1 MVTWQVII
9 KIKDIVLNYFQKHFF
24 INKDKLINFEPKKL
38 NNKWTI
44 EDSIS
49 TYNIDKWGSKY
60 FSINSKGNIT
70 VTPEKKSAKK
80 IDLFKLIKELK
91 SREINTPLII
101 RFNDILKD
109 RITELNEAF
118 LKAIKTYEYKNIY
131 QGVFPVKCNQQKN
144 VLEKIIEFGS
154 PWNFGLEVGSKSELL
169 IGLALLQNQN
179 SLLICNGYKDKKYI
193 EVATLARK
201 IGKKPIIVIEQRDE
215 VKRIIEAVKNLK
227 TSPILGIRAKLSSK
241 SSGRWSKSVGDN
253 SKFGLSIPEIMST
266 IEELKEASLINEMK
280 LLHFH
285 IGSQISDIAV
295 IKDALQ
301 EASQIYV
308 ELCKLGAPMKYI
320 DVGGGLGIDF
330 DGTKTASNTSTN
342 YSLQNYANDVVA
354 TIKDSCT
361 LNNIEH
367 PTIISESG
375 RAIISHCS
383 VLIFNVLG
391 TSHLSS
397 EIKITDTKNQS
408 LIIANLIETFYQLK
422 KLSNKKVNLSE
433 IIELWNDAKKFKEDC
448 LVAFRLGFLNLEERA
463 QAEEITWACA
473 NEIANSLNKD
483 EINHPDLLE
492 ITETLASTYYAN
504 LSIFKSIPDS
514 WAINQIFPTIPIHR
528 HLEEPFCKGNFADL
542 TCDSDGKINNF
553 IDNGKIKSILNLH
566 KLEVNKDYLI
576 GIFMTGAYQEA
587 LGNFHNLFG
596 NTNVIHI
603 DINQDNSYKIKNIIK
618 EDSKSEI
625 LELLD
630 YNSDTLVESIRI
642 NTESAIYQKQLTIE
656 EARKL
661 IDQIEKSLRKSSY
674 LAE

>member
-1 MVTWQVII
+1 MT
-9 KIKDIVLNYFQKHFF
+9 
-24 INKDKLINFEPKKL
+24 NFEPKKL
-38 NNKWTI
+38 KKNWTI

-49 TYNIDKWGSKY
+49 TYNIDKWGDKY
-60 FSINSKGNIT
+60 FSINSKGNIS
-70 VTPEKKSAKK
+70 VTKDINSEKK
-80 IDLFKLIKELK
+80 IDLFKLVRELK

-109 RITELNEAF
+109 RIHALHDAF
-118 LKAIKTYEYKNIY
+118 SKAIKTYKYKNIY

-144 VLEKIIEFGS
+144 VLEKIIEFGT

-169 IGLALLQNQN
+169 IALALLENPN

-193 EVATLARK
+193 EIATLARK
-201 IGKKPIIVIEQRDE
+201 LGKNPIIVIEQRDE
-215 VKRIIEAVKNLK
+215 VNRIIQAVQDLNSTPL
-227 TSPILGIRAKLSSK
+227 IGIRAKLSSK
-241 SSGRWSKSVGDN
+241 SSGRWSKSIGDN
-253 SKFGLSIPEIMST
+253 SKFGLSIPEIMLT
-266 IEELKEASLINEMK
+266 IKELKQANLINEMK

-285 IGSQISDIAV
+285 IGSQISDISV

-308 ELCKLGAPMKYI
+308 ELSKLGAPMKYI

-330 DGTKTASNTSTN
+330 DGTKTSSNTSTN
-342 YSLQNYANDVVA
+342 YSLQNYANDVIA
-354 TIKDSCT
+354 TIKDSCE

-375 RAIISHCS
+375 RAIISHSS

-391 TSHLSS
+391 TSHVSS
-397 EIKITDTKNQS
+397 KLKINDNKNQS
-408 LIIANLIETFYQLK
+408 LIISNLLETFYELK
-422 KLSNKKVNLSE
+422 KLKNKKINLSQ

-448 LVAFRLGFLNLEERA
+448 LVAFRLGFLSLAERA
-463 QAEEITWACA
+463 YAEELTWACA
-473 NEIANSLNKD
+473 KEIDSNLNND

-542 TCDSDGKINNF
+542 TCDSDGKLNSF
-553 IDNGKIKSILNLH
+553 FDNGKIKSLLNLH
-566 KLEVNKDYLI
+566 EPEQDKDYLI

-587 LGNFHNLFG
+587 LGNLHNLFG
-596 NTNVIHI
+596 NTNVVHI
-603 DINQDNSYKIKNIIK
+603 DINQNDSYKVKNIIK
-618 EDSKSEI
+618 ENSKSEI
-625 LELLD
+625 LQLLD
-630 YNSDTLVESIRI
+630 YSSSSLVESIRI
-642 NTESAIYQKQLTIE
+642 NTESAIDQKRLTIE

-661 IDQIEKSLRKSSY
+661 IDQIEISLRKSSY
-674 LAE
+674 LSE

>member
-1 MVTWQVII
+1 MT
-9 KIKDIVLNYFQKHFF
+9 
-24 INKDKLINFEPKKL
+24 NFEQKNLKG
-38 NNKWTI
+38 NWTI

-49 TYNIDKWGSKY
+49 TYNIDKWGDKY
-60 FSINSKGNIT
+60 FSINSKGNIS
-70 VTPEKKSAKK
+70 VAKDIESEKS
-80 IDLFKLIKELK
+80 IDLFKLVKELK

-109 RITELNEAF
+109 RINALHHAF
-118 LKAIKTYEYKNIY
+118 LKAIKTYKYKNIY

-144 VLEKIIEFGS
+144 VLEKVIEFGNT
-154 PWNFGLEVGSKSELL
+154 WNFGLEVGSKSELL
-169 IGLALLQNQN
+169 VGLALLENQK

-193 EVATLARK
+193 EIATLARK
-201 IGKKPIIVIEQRDE
+201 LGKNPIIVIEQRDE
-215 VKRIIEAVKNLK
+215 VKRIIKAVQDLNATPL
-227 TSPILGIRAKLSSK
+227 IGIRAKLSSK
-241 SSGRWSKSVGDN
+241 SSGRWSKSSGDN

-266 IEELKEASLINEMK
+266 IKELKEANLISEMK

-308 ELCKLGAPMKYI
+308 ELCKLGAPMQYI

-330 DGTKTASNTSTN
+330 DGTKTSSNTSTN

-354 TIKDSCT
+354 TIKDSCE
-361 LNNIEH
+361 LNNINH

-397 EIKITDTKNQS
+397 KLKIYDEKNQS
-408 LIIANLIETFYQLK
+408 LIISNLLETFYELK
-422 KLSNKKVNLSE
+422 KLKNKKINLSQ

-448 LVAFRLGFLNLEERA
+448 LVAFRLGFLSLAERA
-463 QAEEITWACA
+463 YAEELTWACA
-473 NEIANSLNKD
+473 KEISNNLDND
-483 EINHPDLLE
+483 EINHPDLFE

-514 WAINQIFPTIPIHR
+514 WAINQIFPIVPIHR

-542 TCDSDGKINNF
+542 TCDSDGKLNKF
-553 IDNGKIKSILNLH
+553 IDNGKIKSLLNLH
-566 KLEVNKDYLI
+566 KPERDKDYLI

-587 LGNFHNLFG
+587 LGNLHNLFG
-596 NTNVIHI
+596 DTNIVHI
-603 DINQDNSYKIKNIIK
+603 DINKNDSYKVKNIIR

-625 LELLD
+625 LQLLD
-630 YNSDTLVESIRI
+630 YSSHSLVESIRI
-642 NTESAIYQKQLTIE
+642 NTELAIDQKKLTIE

-661 IDQIEKSLRKSSY
+661 IDQIEISLRKSSY
-674 LAE
+674 LSE

>member
-1 MVTWQVII
+1 M
-9 KIKDIVLNYFQKHFF
+9 N
-24 INKDKLINFEPKKL
+24 NFETEKL
-38 NNKWTI
+38 NKNWTI

-49 TYNIDKWGSKY
+49 TYNINKWGDQY
-60 FSINSKGNIT
+60 FSINSKGNISI
-70 VTPEKKSAKK
+70 TPEKKSAKI
-80 IDLFKLIKELK
+80 IDLFKLVEELK

-109 RITELNEAF
+109 RINELHESF
-118 LKAIKTYEYKNIY
+118 SKAIKTYEYKNIY
-131 QGVFPVKCNQQKN
+131 QGVFPVKCNHQKH
-144 VLEKIIEFGS
+144 VLEKILEFGE

-169 IGLALLQNQN
+169 IGLSLLENNN
-179 SLLICNGYKDKKYI
+179 SLLICNGYKDTKYI

-201 IGKKPIIVIEQRDE
+201 LGKNPIIVIEQTDE
-215 VKRIIEAVKNLK
+215 VGRIIETVKNLK
-227 TSPILGIRAKLSSK
+227 ATPLLGIRAKLSSK

-266 IEELKEASLINEMK
+266 IKELKEANLLKELK

-295 IKDALQ
+295 IKDSLQ
-301 EASQIYV
+301 EASQVYV

-330 DGTKTASNTSTN
+330 DGTKTSSNTSTN
-342 YSLQNYANDVVA
+342 YSLQNYANDVIA
-354 TIKDSCT
+354 TIKDSCQR
-361 LNNIEH
+361 NNIAH
-367 PTIISESG
+367 PTVISESG

-391 TSHLSS
+391 TSHVRS
-397 EIKITDTKNQS
+397 EMKIPDEKPKS
-408 LIIANLIETFYQLK
+408 LIIANLIETLCQLK
-422 KLSNKKVNLSE
+422 KLTKEKVNLSE
-433 IIELWNDAKKFKEDC
+433 VIELWNDAKKFKEDC
-448 LVAFRLGFLNLEERA
+448 LVAFRLGFLNLKERA
-463 QAEEITWACA
+463 QAEELTWSCA
-473 NEIANSLNKD
+473 KEIAKNLDND
-483 EINHPDLLE
+483 EIIHPDLFE

-514 WAINQIFPTIPIHR
+514 WAINQIFPIIPIHR

-542 TCDSDGKINNF
+542 TCDSDGKLNSF
-553 IDNGKIKSILNLH
+553 IDNGKIKSLLNLH
-566 KLEVNKDYLI
+566 EPEQNKDYLI

-603 DINQDNSYKIKNIIK
+603 DINQDNSYKVKNIIK
-618 EDSKSEI
+618 ENSKSEI

-630 YNSDTLVESIRI
+630 YSSKTLVESIRI
-642 NTESAIYQKQLTIE
+642 NTESAIDQKHLTIK

-661 IDQIEKSLRKSSY
+661 IDQIETSLRKSSY
-674 LAE
+674 LSE

>member
-1 MVTWQVII
+1 MT
-9 KIKDIVLNYFQKHFF
+9 
-24 INKDKLINFEPKKL
+24 NFEPKKL
-38 NNKWTI
+38 NNNWTI
-44 EDSIS
+44 KDSIS
-49 TYNIDKWGSKY
+49 IYNIDKWGDKY

-70 VTPEKKSAKK
+70 ITPDKKSTKK
-80 IDLFKLIKELK
+80 LDLFKLVKELK

-109 RITELNEAF
+109 RISELHEAF
-118 LKAIKTYEYKNIY
+118 SKAINAYEYQNIY

-169 IGLALLQNQN
+169 IGLALLEDQN

-201 IGKKPIIVIEQRDE
+201 LGKKPIIVIEQRDE
-215 VKRIIEAVKNLK
+215 VKRIIQAVENLNA
-227 TSPILGIRAKLSSK
+227 TPLLGIRAKLSSK

-266 IEELKEASLINEMK
+266 IKELKDANLINEMK

-330 DGTKTASNTSTN
+330 DGTKTSSNTSTN
-342 YSLQNYANDVVA
+342 YSLQNYANDVIA
-354 TIKDSCT
+354 TIKDSCQV
-361 LNNIEH
+361 NKIEH
-367 PTIISESG
+367 PIVVSESG

-391 TSHLSS
+391 TSHVSS
-397 EIKITDTKNQS
+397 QIKISDKKNQS
-408 LIIANLIETFYQLK
+408 LIITNLIETLYQLK
-422 KLSNKKVNLSE
+422 KLTKGKVNLSE

-463 QAEEITWACA
+463 HAEELTWACA
-473 NEIANSLNKD
+473 KEIANSLDND
-483 EINHPDLLE
+483 QINHPDLFE

-514 WAINQIFPTIPIHR
+514 WAINQIFPIIPIHR
-528 HLEEPFCKGNFADL
+528 HLEEPFCRGNFADL
-542 TCDSDGKINNF
+542 TCDSDGKLNSF
-553 IDNGKIKSILNLH
+553 IDNGKTKSLINLH
-566 KLEVNKDYLI
+566 KPENNNDYLI

-603 DINQDNSYKIKNIIK
+603 DINQDNSYKVKNIIK

-630 YNSDTLVESIRI
+630 YSSDNLVETIRI
-642 NTESAIYQKQLTIE
+642 NSESAIDKKDLTIE

-661 IDQIEKSLRKSSY
+661 IDQIETSLRKSSY
-674 LAE
+674 LSE

>member
-1 MVTWQVII
+1 MT
-9 KIKDIVLNYFQKHFF
+9 KFEQKKS
-24 INKDKLINFEPKKL
+24 NK
-38 NNKWTI
+38 KWTI
-44 EDSIS
+44 ENSIA
-49 TYNIDKWGSKY
+49 TYNIDKWGDKY
-60 FSINSKGNIT
+60 FSINSKGNIS
-70 VTPEKKSAKK
+70 VTPEKNSAKT
-80 IDLFKLIKELK
+80 IDIFKLVKELK

-109 RITELNEAF
+109 RITELHEAF
-118 LKAIKTYEYKNIY
+118 SKAIETYRYQNIY

-193 EVATLARK
+193 EIATLARK
-201 IGKKPIIVIEQRDE
+201 LGKQPIIVIEQRDE
-215 VKRIIEAVKNLK
+215 VKRIIKAVQNLNA
-227 TSPILGIRAKLSSK
+227 TPLLGIRAKLSSK

-266 IEELKEASLINEMK
+266 IKELREANLIKEMK

-330 DGTKTASNTSTN
+330 DGTKTSSSTSTN
-342 YSLQNYANDVVA
+342 YSLQNYANDVIA
-354 TIKDSCT
+354 TIKDSCQS
-361 LNNIEH
+361 NNIEH
-367 PTIISESG
+367 PTIVSESG

-397 EIKITDTKNQS
+397 HIKISPQKPQS
-408 LIIANLIETFYQLK
+408 LIIANLLETFNQLK
-422 KLSNKKVNLSE
+422 ILTKKKVNLSE

-463 QAEEITWACA
+463 HAEELTWACA
-473 NEIANSLNKD
+473 KEIANNLNNE
-483 EINHPDLLE
+483 EINHPDLCE

-528 HLEEPFCKGNFADL
+528 HLEEPSCKGTFADL
-542 TCDSDGKINNF
+542 TCDSDGKLNSF
-553 IDNGKIKSILNLH
+553 IDNGKIKSLLNLH
-566 KLEVNKDYLI
+566 KPEPNKDYLI

-603 DINQDNSYKIKNIIK
+603 DINQDNSYKVKNIIK

-625 LELLD
+625 LQLLD
-630 YNSDTLVESIRI
+630 YDSDSLVESIRI
-642 NTESAIYQKQLTIE
+642 NTESAIDQKQLTIE

-661 IDQIEKSLRKSSY
+661 IDQIEISLRNSSY
-674 LAE
+674 LSE

>member
-1 MVTWQVII
+1 MT
-9 KIKDIVLNYFQKHFF
+9 
-24 INKDKLINFEPKKL
+24 NFKPKKL
-38 NNKWTI
+38 KKNWTI
-44 EDSIS
+44 EDSIA
-49 TYNIDKWGSKY
+49 TYNIEKWGDKY
-60 FSINSKGNIT
+60 FSINSKGNIS
-70 VTPEKKSAKK
+70 VTKDIKSEKK
-80 IDLFKLIKELK
+80 IDLFKLVKELK

-109 RITELNEAF
+109 RINSLHEAF
-118 LKAIKTYEYKNIY
+118 LNAIKTYKYKNIY

-169 IGLALLQNQN
+169 IGLALLENHN
-179 SLLICNGYKDKKYI
+179 SLLICNGYKDQKYI
-193 EVATLARK
+193 EIATLARK
-201 IGKKPIIVIEQRDE
+201 LGKNPIIVIEQRDE
-215 VKRIIEAVKNLK
+215 VKRIIQAVQDLNATPL
-227 TSPILGIRAKLSSK
+227 IGIRAKLSSK
-241 SSGRWSKSVGDN
+241 SSGRWSKSIGDN

-266 IEELKEASLINEMK
+266 IKELKERNLINEMK

-330 DGTKTASNTSTN
+330 DGTKTSSNTSTN
-342 YSLQNYANDVVA
+342 YSLQNYANDVIA
-354 TIKDSCT
+354 TIKDSCE

-391 TSHLSS
+391 TSHVSS
-397 EIKITDTKNQS
+397 KLKIYDEKNQS
-408 LIIANLIETFYQLK
+408 LIIANLLETFYEIK
-422 KLSNKKVNLSE
+422 KLKNKKINLSQ

-448 LVAFRLGFLNLEERA
+448 LVAFRLGFLSLAERA
-463 QAEEITWACA
+463 YAEELTWACA
-473 NEIANSLNKD
+473 KEIANTLNND
-483 EINHPDLLE
+483 EINHPDLFE

-514 WAINQIFPTIPIHR
+514 WAINQIFPTLPIHR

-542 TCDSDGKINNF
+542 TCDSDGKINSF
-553 IDNGKIKSILNLH
+553 IDNGKIKSLLNLH
-566 KLEVNKDYLI
+566 KPEQDKDYLI

-587 LGNFHNLFG
+587 LGNSHNLFG
-596 NTNVIHI
+596 NTNVVHI
-603 DINQDNSYKIKNIIK
+603 DINQDDSYKVKNIIK

-625 LELLD
+625 LQLLD
-630 YNSDTLVESIRI
+630 YSSASLVESIRI
-642 NTESAIYQKQLTIE
+642 NTESAIDQKKLTIE

-661 IDQIEKSLRKSSY
+661 IDQIEISLRKSSY
-674 LAE
+674 LSE

>member
-1 MVTWQVII
+1 MT
-9 KIKDIVLNYFQKHFF
+9 
-24 INKDKLINFEPKKL
+24 NFEPKKL
-38 NNKWTI
+38 KKNWTI

-49 TYNIDKWGSKY
+49 IYNIDKWGGKY
-60 FSINSKGNIT
+60 FSINTKGNIS
-70 VTPEKKSAKK
+70 VTEDLNSEKK
-80 IDLFKLIKELK
+80 IDLFKLVSELK

-109 RITELNEAF
+109 RLNTLHEAF
-118 LKAIKTYEYKNIY
+118 LKAINTYKYKNIY

-144 VLEKIIEFGS
+144 ILEKIIEFGK

-169 IGLALLQNQN
+169 IGLALLENQN

-193 EVATLARK
+193 EIATLARK
-201 IGKKPIIVIEQRDE
+201 LGKNPIIVIEQRDE
-215 VKRIIEAVKNLK
+215 VKRIIQAVKDLNATPL
-227 TSPILGIRAKLSSK
+227 IGIRAKLSSK
-241 SSGRWSKSVGDN
+241 SIGRWSKSVGDN
-253 SKFGLSIPEIMST
+253 SKFGLSIPEIMLT
-266 IEELKEASLINEMK
+266 IEELKETNLISEMK

-330 DGTKTASNTSTN
+330 DGTKTSSNTSTN
-342 YSLQNYANDVVA
+342 YSLQNYANDVIA
-354 TIKDSCT
+354 TIKDSCE
-361 LNNIEH
+361 LNNIAH

-391 TSHLSS
+391 TSHVSS
-397 EIKITDTKNQS
+397 KLKIYDEKNQS
-408 LIIANLIETFYQLK
+408 LIISNLLETLYALK
-422 KLSNKKVNLSE
+422 NLNNKKINLSQ

-448 LVAFRLGFLNLEERA
+448 LVAFRLGFLSLQERA
-463 QAEEITWACA
+463 YAEEITWACA
-473 NEIANSLNKD
+473 KEIANNLNNE
-483 EINHPDLLE
+483 EINHPDLFE

-514 WAINQIFPTIPIHR
+514 WAINQIFPIVPIHR

-542 TCDSDGKINNF
+542 TCDSDGKLNSF
-553 IDNGKIKSILNLH
+553 IDNGKIKSLLNLH
-566 KLEVNKDYLI
+566 KPEQNKDYLI
-576 GIFMTGAYQEA
+576 GIFMTGAYQES

-596 NTNVIHI
+596 NTNVVHI
-603 DINQDNSYKIKNIIK
+603 DISQDNLYTIKNIIK

-625 LELLD
+625 LQLLD
-630 YNSDTLVESIRI
+630 YSSSSLVESIRI
-642 NTESAIYQKQLTIE
+642 NTESAIDKKKLTFV

-661 IDQIEKSLRKSSY
+661 IDQIEISLRKSSY
-674 LAE
+674 LSE

>member
-1 MVTWQVII
+1 MT
-9 KIKDIVLNYFQKHFF
+9 
-24 INKDKLINFEPKKL
+24 NFEPKKL
-38 NNKWTI
+38 KKNWTI

-49 TYNIDKWGSKY
+49 TYNIDKWGDKY
-60 FSINSKGNIT
+60 FSINSKGNIS
-70 VTPEKKSAKK
+70 VTKDINSEKK
-80 IDLFKLIKELK
+80 IDLFKLVRELK

-101 RFNDILKD
+101 RFNDILQD
-109 RITELNEAF
+109 RINALHDAF
-118 LKAIKTYEYKNIY
+118 FKAIKTYKYKNIY
-131 QGVFPVKCNQQKN
+131 QGVFPVKCNQQKT

-169 IGLALLQNQN
+169 IGLALLENQN

-193 EVATLARK
+193 EIATLARK
-201 IGKKPIIVIEQRDE
+201 LGKNPIIVIEQRDE
-215 VKRIIEAVKNLK
+215 VNRIIQAVQDLNATPL
-227 TSPILGIRAKLSSK
+227 IGIRAKLSSK
-241 SSGRWSKSVGDN
+241 SSGRWGKSIGDN

-266 IEELKEASLINEMK
+266 IKELKEANLINEMK

-308 ELCKLGAPMKYI
+308 ELSKLGAPMKYI

-330 DGTKTASNTSTN
+330 DGTKTSSNTSTN
-342 YSLQNYANDVVA
+342 YSLQNYANDVIA
-354 TIKDSCT
+354 TIKDSCE

-391 TSHLSS
+391 TSHVSS
-397 EIKITDTKNQS
+397 KLKIYDDKNQT
-408 LIIANLIETFYQLK
+408 LIISNLLETFYELK
-422 KLSNKKVNLSE
+422 KLKNKKINLSQ

-448 LVAFRLGFLNLEERA
+448 LLAFRLGFLSLAERA
-463 QAEEITWACA
+463 YAEELTWACA
-473 NEIANSLNKD
+473 KEIAINLNND
-483 EINHPDLLE
+483 EINHPDLFE

-514 WAINQIFPTIPIHR
+514 WAINQIFPTVPIHR

-542 TCDSDGKINNF
+542 TCDSDGKLNSF
-553 IDNGKIKSILNLH
+553 IDNGKIKSLLNLH
-566 KLEVNKDYLI
+566 EPEQDKDYLI

-587 LGNFHNLFG
+587 LGNLHNLFG
-596 NTNVIHI
+596 NTNVVHI
-603 DINQDNSYKIKNIIK
+603 DINKNDSYTVKNIIK

-625 LELLD
+625 LQLLD
-630 YNSDTLVESIRI
+630 YSSASLVESIRI
-642 NTESAIYQKQLTIE
+642 NTETAIDQKKLTIE

-661 IDQIEKSLRKSSY
+661 IDQIEISLRKSSY
-674 LAE
+674 LSE

>member
-1 MVTWQVII
+1 MT
-9 KIKDIVLNYFQKHFF
+9 
-24 INKDKLINFEPKKL
+24 NFEPKKSK
-38 NNKWTI
+38 NNWTI

-49 TYNIDKWGSKY
+49 TYDIDKWGDKY
-60 FSINSKGNIT
+60 FSINSKGNIS
-70 VTPEKKSAKK
+70 VTKDIKSAQK
-80 IDLFKLIKELK
+80 IDLLKLVKELK

-109 RITELNEAF
+109 RINELHKAF
-118 LKAIKTYEYKNIY
+118 LKAIKTYKYKNIY
-131 QGVFPVKCNQQKN
+131 QGVFPIKCNQQKN

-193 EVATLARK
+193 EIATLARK
-201 IGKKPIIVIEQRDE
+201 LGKNPIIVIEQRDE
-215 VKRIIEAVKNLK
+215 VKRIIQVVQDLNATPL
-227 TSPILGIRAKLSSK
+227 IGIRAKLSSK
-241 SSGRWSKSVGDN
+241 SSGRWSKSIGDN

-266 IEELKEASLINEMK
+266 IKELKEANLINEMK

-330 DGTKTASNTSTN
+330 DGTKTSSNTSTN
-342 YSLQNYANDVVA
+342 YSLQNYANDVIA
-354 TIKDSCT
+354 TIKDSCE

-391 TSHLSS
+391 TSHVSS
-397 EIKITDTKNQS
+397 KLKIYNEKNQS
-408 LIIANLIETFYQLK
+408 LIILNLLETFYELK
-422 KLSNKKVNLSE
+422 KLKNKKINLSQ

-448 LVAFRLGFLNLEERA
+448 LVAFRLGFLSLAERA
-463 QAEEITWACA
+463 YAEELTWACA
-473 NEIANSLNKD
+473 KEISNNLNND
-483 EINHPDLLE
+483 EINHPDLFE

-514 WAINQIFPTIPIHR
+514 WAINQIFPTVPIHR

-542 TCDSDGKINNF
+542 TCDSDGKLNSF
-553 IDNGKIKSILNLH
+553 IDNGKIKSLLNLH
-566 KLEVNKDYLI
+566 KPEQDKDYLI

-587 LGNFHNLFG
+587 LGNLHNLFG
-596 NTNVIHI
+596 NTNVVHI
-603 DINQDNSYKIKNIIK
+603 DINQDNSYKVKNIIK

-625 LELLD
+625 LQLLD
-630 YNSDTLVESIRI
+630 YSSASLVESIRI
-642 NTESAIYQKQLTIE
+642 NTESAIDQKKLTIK

-661 IDQIEKSLRKSSY
+661 IDQIEISLRKSSY
-674 LAE
+674 LSE

>member
-1 MVTWQVII
+1 MTI
-9 KIKDIVLNYFQKHFF
+9 
-24 INKDKLINFEPKKL
+24 FEPKKKS
-38 NNKWTI
+38 NKNWTI
-44 EDSIS
+44 EDSIE
-49 TYNIDKWGSKY
+49 TYKINRWGDKY
-60 FSINSKGNIT
+60 FSINSKGNIA
-70 VTPEKKSAKK
+70 VTPEKKSAKA
-80 IDLFKLIKELK
+80 IDLYTLVKELK

-109 RITELNEAF
+109 RITELHEAF

-144 VLEKIIEFGS
+144 VLEKIIELGT
-154 PWNFGLEVGSKSELL
+154 PWDFGLEVGSKSELL
-169 IGLALLQNQN
+169 IGLAILENPN

-193 EVATLARK
+193 EFATLARK
-201 IGKKPIIVIEQRDE
+201 LGKKPIIVIEQKDE
-215 VKRIIEAVKNLK
+215 VKRIIEAAQNLNS
-227 TSPILGIRAKLSSK
+227 TPLLGIRAKLSSK
-241 SSGRWSKSVGDN
+241 SSGRWSKSVGEN
-253 SKFGLSIPEIMST
+253 SKFGLSIPEIMTT
-266 IEELKEASLINEMK
+266 IKELKEANLLSEMK

-330 DGTKTASNTSTN
+330 DGTKTSSSTSTN
-342 YSLQNYANDVVA
+342 YSLQNYANDVIA
-354 TIKDSCT
+354 TIKDSCQ

-391 TSHLSS
+391 TSHVISGS
-397 EIKITDTKNQS
+397 KFFEKNNQS
-408 LIIANLIETFYQLK
+408 LIITNLIDTFQQIKTLTK
-422 KLSNKKVNLSE
+422 KKVNLSE

-448 LVAFRLGFLNLEERA
+448 LVAFRLGFLSLKERA
-463 QAEEITWACA
+463 HAEELTWACA
-473 NEIANSLNKD
+473 KEIADNLNND
-483 EINHPDLLE
+483 EINHPDLSE

-504 LSIFKSIPDS
+504 LSIFKSIPDT
-514 WAINQIFPTIPIHR
+514 WAINQIFPIIPIHR
-528 HLEEPFCKGNFADL
+528 HLEQPFFKGNFADL
-542 TCDSDGKINNF
+542 TCDSDGKLNSF
-553 IDNGKIKSILNLH
+553 LDNGKIQSLLNLH
-566 KLEVNKDYLI
+566 KPVPNKDYLI

-587 LGNFHNLFG
+587 LGNYHNLFG

-618 EDSKSEI
+618 EDSKSDI
-625 LELLD
+625 LQLLGYD
-630 YNSDTLVESIRI
+630 SDSLIESIRI
-642 NTESAIYQKQLTIE
+642 NTESAIDQKHLTIE

-661 IDQIEKSLRKSSY
+661 IDEIEASLRKSSY
-674 LAE
+674 LSE